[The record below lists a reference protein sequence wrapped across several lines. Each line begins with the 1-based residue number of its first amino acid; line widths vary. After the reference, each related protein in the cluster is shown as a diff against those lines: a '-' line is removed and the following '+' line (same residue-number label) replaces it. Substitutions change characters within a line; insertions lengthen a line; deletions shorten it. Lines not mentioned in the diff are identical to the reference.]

1 MKEVINIRKRK
12 QQGGF
17 TLIEILVALAIAG
30 LLATG
35 VLASITQLFTVNA
48 ISNARMTAIKQIE
61 LAVDR
66 IRMDV
71 QMAQEVYDS
80 DPGNPDVIL
89 VLRWKEWD
97 NTLNEVKYSLNIA
110 SHQLSRQ
117 PSQGALNA
125 VARNIESVQVS
136 ELASGNWRI
145 TITANVEGFKSARE
159 TRTFEVQPRSRP

>member
-1 MKEVINIRKRK
+1 
-12 QQGGF
+12 
-17 TLIEILVALAIAG
+17 
-30 LLATG
+30 
-35 VLASITQLFTVNA
+35 
-48 ISNARMTAIKQIE
+48 
-61 LAVDR
+61 
-66 IRMDV
+66 MDV

-136 ELASGNWRI
+136 ELASGNLEEHQHPQCRGI
-145 TITANVEGFKSARE
+145 KISQRNPDLGHSPDQDHK
-159 TRTFEVQPRSRP
+159 